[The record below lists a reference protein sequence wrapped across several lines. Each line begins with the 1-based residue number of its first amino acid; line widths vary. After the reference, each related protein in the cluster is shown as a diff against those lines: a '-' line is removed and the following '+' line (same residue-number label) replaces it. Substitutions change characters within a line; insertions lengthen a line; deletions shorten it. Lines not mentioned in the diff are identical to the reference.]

1 MHVREA
7 EIMANDVSVLC
18 SSECICASGCTS
30 TESLQLCM
38 AYPRAVSALNTI
50 FKFTH
55 FRSGQLEAL
64 LPVLH
69 GRDTFV
75 LLPTGGGKSL
85 CMFID
90 PLCYE
95 SDVLGVIISPLNGL
109 MDEQVDHIL

>member
-30 TESLQLCM
+30 KESLQLCT

-69 GRDTFV
+69 V
-75 LLPTGGGKSL
+75 YCPPLL
-85 CMFID
+85 
-90 PLCYE
+90 
-95 SDVLGVIISPLNGL
+95 
-109 MDEQVDHIL
+109 